1 MFKIPPNTKNK
12 NIFKLQII
20 DIYLTAYGGATVW
33 FADNQAL
40 QGSLI
45 HTLKVI
51 HIDDYFFLCNTFS
64 LILIIGSQDHVLQSF
79 SLKLMLSKPGST
91 SDEIF
96 WSSPSLGEDPRENDG
111 GLFAVYI
118 IVHILDNNSGY
129 FKPNL
134 NEHIKQVHMK
144 IKMHTLRVL
153 VFLIIIFLVL
163 ICFLHTGNE

>member
-1 MFKIPPNTKNK
+1 M
-12 NIFKLQII
+12 QII

-51 HIDDYFFLCNTFS
+51 HIDDHFFFAILFHFV
-64 LILIIGSQDHVLQSF
+64 LIIGSQDHVLQSF

-96 WSSPSLGEDPRENDG
+96 WSSPSLGEDPREDDG
-111 GLFAVYI
+111 GLFAVF
-118 IVHILDNNSGY
+118 ILFVPRIQKKSQDQDV
-129 FKPNL
+129 
-134 NEHIKQVHMK
+134 EI
-144 IKMHTLRVL
+144 
-153 VFLIIIFLVL
+153 
-163 ICFLHTGNE
+163 